1 MQTKSNILRLVA
13 TGLMLSA
20 FSGPTF
26 AQEPTTVE
34 IEKVTCRDLLLMY
47 DDQEA
52 TLVFFHG
59 FMSGKKGEM
68 LYDDKGLTESTDKIL
83 EHCVDNPAVSVL
95 SVFEKFR

>member
-1 MQTKSNILRLVA
+1 MQTRSKILRLIA
-13 TGLMLSA
+13 TGIMLSA
-20 FSGPTF
+20 FSGPSF
-26 AQEPTTVE
+26 AQDPTTVE

-68 LYDDKGLTESTDKIL
+68 LYKDQELTEATDKIL

-95 SVFEKFR
+95 SVFEQFR

>member
-1 MQTKSNILRLVA
+1 MQTKSKILRLVA
-13 TGLMLSA
+13 MGLMLSA

-26 AQEPTTVE
+26 AQEPVTVE
-34 IEKVTCRDLLLMY
+34 IEKVTCRDLLLMF

-59 FMSGKKGEM
+59 FLSGKKGEM
-68 LYDDKGLTESTDKIL
+68 LYKDQELTDATDKIL
-83 EHCVDNPAVSVL
+83 EHCVDNPAESVL

>member
-1 MQTKSNILRLVA
+1 MQTRSKILRLIA
-13 TGLMLSA
+13 TGIMLSA

-26 AQEPTTVE
+26 AQDPTTVE

-68 LYDDKGLTESTDKIL
+68 LYKDQELTEATDKIL
-83 EHCVDNPAVSVL
+83 EYCVDNPAVSVL

>member
-1 MQTKSNILRLVA
+1 MQTKSKILRLIA
-13 TGLMLSA
+13 TGIMLSA
-20 FSGPTF
+20 FSGSTF
-26 AQEPTTVE
+26 AQEPATVE
-34 IEKVTCRDLLLMY
+34 IEKVTCKDLLLMY

-59 FMSGKKGEM
+59 FLSGKKGEM
-68 LYDDKGLTESTDKIL
+68 IYKDQELTEATDKIL